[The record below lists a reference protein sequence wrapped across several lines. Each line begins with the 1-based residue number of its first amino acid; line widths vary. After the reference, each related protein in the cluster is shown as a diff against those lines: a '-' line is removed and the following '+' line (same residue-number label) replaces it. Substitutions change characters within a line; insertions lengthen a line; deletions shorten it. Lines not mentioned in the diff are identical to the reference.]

1 MAPQRVVL
9 PDRGDGTD
17 ELRLDGVLR
26 SSSHR
31 RRGWLDLLLAA
42 ARHVVVLV
50 REILV
55 LAFAAIELVPL
66 PILGGKTIV
75 AIPAV
80 DHIFAR
86 ASVHTRPRTV
96 PRHLL
101 RDIVAVPAID
111 DILALASVN
120 PVFARPTVEDVFAVS
135 SGEIVISAKAAYLVI
150 AGLTLQSWMVR
161 VRIHVFFV
169 GAFEQATL
177 GAAG

>member
-101 RDIVAVPAID
+101 RDIVCRLLLEKNNTIAFVI
-111 DILALASVN
+111 
-120 PVFARPTVEDVFAVS
+120 PVF
-135 SGEIVISAKAAYLVI
+135 
-150 AGLTLQSWMVR
+150 
-161 VRIHVFFV
+161 
-169 GAFEQATL
+169 
-177 GAAG
+177 